1 MTIHGHTFAGPRPAA
16 AVLGAVLL
24 ATATASALPLRSDA
38 ATACGGTAND
48 IVGTFVAR
56 ATGAAGTPTQGWQS
70 SSTVTFGSPNTVTI
84 SHQNTDPNGHMA
96 SSSKGTGSFTV
107 GPPLGWTENG
117 TYTYNENQQS
127 GQGTYQLAFKA
138 TQDTCTAGTQV
149 SSFTGTYTDP
159 KGTPVSQPETFTRQP

>member
-1 MTIHGHTFAGPRPAA
+1 MSDHGHTLDARRGAGAALSAVLLVAA
-16 AVLGAVLL
+16 AV
-24 ATATASALPLRSDA
+24 TALPLRADA
-38 ATACGGTAND
+38 AACGATAKD
-48 IVGTFVAR
+48 IVGTFVTH

-84 SHQNTDPNGHMA
+84 SHQNTDPNGHVA
-96 SSSKGTGSFTV
+96 SSSKGTGTFTV

-117 TYTYNENQQS
+117 TYTYNQNQQS
-127 GQGTYQLAFKA
+127 GQGTYQLGFKA